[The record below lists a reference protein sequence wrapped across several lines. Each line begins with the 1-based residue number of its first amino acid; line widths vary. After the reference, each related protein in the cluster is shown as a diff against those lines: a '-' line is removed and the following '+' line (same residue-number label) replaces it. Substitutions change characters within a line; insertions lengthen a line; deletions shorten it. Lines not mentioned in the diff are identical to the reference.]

1 VLLKNPSLRCTV
13 LDATNASRMPRQNR
27 RERPAQL
34 GKALLDRA
42 APRAIAQPLVSP
54 RSSAERM
61 KQPKTGWPRACEERR
76 QENPMNKY
84 AFALLAILPVVG
96 LVSLAETP
104 EVAHAQ
110 SKCTSGSKVS
120 LAIWEKWGEE
130 IKKHGCK
137 SSEECLNN
145 AGKREKLVKEMIKF
159 WNEQS
164 GNGWATIGPREI
176 LFEGKLDG
184 KIVAG
189 GERLFVTKY
198 PLEEGDEITVEVKK
212 EGGKAP
218 ATVSLSS
225 LDADNKC
232 VTGAD
237 VSFAGDAANGTK
249 KVLSIKGAKGR
260 IVTIKVDAD
269 KGKAFDYELVVRRK

>member
-1 VLLKNPSLRCTV
+1 
-13 LDATNASRMPRQNR
+13 
-27 RERPAQL
+27 
-34 GKALLDRA
+34 
-42 APRAIAQPLVSP
+42 
-54 RSSAERM
+54 
-61 KQPKTGWPRACEERR
+61 
-76 QENPMNKY
+76 MNKY
-84 AFALLAILPVVG
+84 AFALLAILPAVG

-164 GNGWATIGPREI
+164 GIGWATIGPREI

-225 LDADNKC
+225 LDAD
-232 VTGAD
+232 
-237 VSFAGDAANGTK
+237 AANGTK
-249 KVLSIKGAKGR
+249 KMLSIKGAKGR